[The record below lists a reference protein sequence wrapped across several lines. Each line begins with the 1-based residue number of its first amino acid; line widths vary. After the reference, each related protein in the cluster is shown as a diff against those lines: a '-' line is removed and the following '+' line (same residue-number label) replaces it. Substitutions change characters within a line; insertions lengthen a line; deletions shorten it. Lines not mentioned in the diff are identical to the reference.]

1 MSGGSRG
8 VGLEIAK
15 ALGKDGANVAIL
27 AKTTEPHPTLP
38 GTIFTAAD
46 EIKQVGGNPLPIVCD
61 IRFEDQ
67 VEAAVEETVSKF
79 GGIDICIN
87 NASAIHLTDT
97 VNTPM
102 KRYDLMHNIN
112 VRGTFMLSQKC
123 IPHLIKGDNPHILT
137 LSPPLDIDRKWFGIT
152 LAYTTAKYGMS
163 LVAHGLAEELGKHNV
178 ASNCLWPRTSLD
190 TAAVR
195 NVIGAEL
202 VKGSRKPSIYA
213 DAAYAVLKRDSS
225 TCTGNFFLDQDVLEE
240 EGVSDFDQY
249 SIDPEATLVSDF
261 FVEIDPSCVDDV
273 IAGCVSQLGE
283 QTGNVGRNA
292 ALAAGLPETVPG
304 TTVDRQCGSSQ
315 QALHFAAQGIIA
327 GSYEVAI
334 ACGVEMMS
342 RVPMGSTFS
351 YEGPEGASTAF
362 GPKMYDRY
370 PGLVPQGISAEM
382 MAEKWNL
389 DRNELDEISYSSH
402 QRALNAWEN
411 GYFKKQILEV
421 PEALHKDEGVREET
435 TKEILS
441 QLKPAFKPD
450 GVITAGNSS
459 QISDGAAALLLVSED
474 ILNKFNLEPIAKI
487 RSMAVV
493 GTDPVLML
501 SGPIPAT
508 RKALDQ
514 AKLKPEDINLAEINE
529 AFSSVVGAWRK
540 EFPEINYENVN
551 ANGGSIAIGHPL
563 GATGARLMTNLIHEM
578 KRNKLKYGLQAIC
591 EGGGTANA
599 TIVELV

>member
-1 MSGGSRG
+1 MREAFIVDGLRTPIGKRGGSLKG
-8 VGLEIAK
+8 IHAVDLLGLVIE
-15 ALGKDGANVAIL
+15 N
-27 AKTTEPHPTLP
+27 
-38 GTIFTAAD
+38 
-46 EIKQVGGNPLPIVCD
+46 IV
-61 IRFEDQ
+61 
-67 VEAAVEETVSKF
+67 
-79 GGIDICIN
+79 N
-87 NASAIHLTDT
+87 
-97 VNTPM
+97 
-102 KRYDLMHNIN
+102 
-112 VRGTFMLSQKC
+112 
-123 IPHLIKGDNPHILT
+123 
-137 LSPPLDIDRKWFGIT
+137 
-152 LAYTTAKYGMS
+152 
-163 LVAHGLAEELGKHNV
+163 
-178 ASNCLWPRTSLD
+178 
-190 TAAVR
+190 R
-195 NVIGAEL
+195 N
-202 VKGSRKPSIYA
+202 S
-213 DAAYAVLKRDSS
+213 
-225 TCTGNFFLDQDVLEE
+225 
-240 EGVSDFDQY
+240 
-249 SIDPEATLVSDF
+249 
-261 FVEIDPSCVDDV
+261 IDPSCVDDV

-370 PGLVPQGISAEM
+370 PGLVPAGISAEM

-474 ILNKFNLEPIAKI
+474 ILNKFNLEPVAKI
-487 RSMAVV
+487 KSMAVV

>member
-1 MSGGSRG
+1 
-8 VGLEIAK
+8 
-15 ALGKDGANVAIL
+15 
-27 AKTTEPHPTLP
+27 
-38 GTIFTAAD
+38 
-46 EIKQVGGNPLPIVCD
+46 
-61 IRFEDQ
+61 
-67 VEAAVEETVSKF
+67 
-79 GGIDICIN
+79 
-87 NASAIHLTDT
+87 
-97 VNTPM
+97 
-102 KRYDLMHNIN
+102 
-112 VRGTFMLSQKC
+112 
-123 IPHLIKGDNPHILT
+123 
-137 LSPPLDIDRKWFGIT
+137 
-152 LAYTTAKYGMS
+152 
-163 LVAHGLAEELGKHNV
+163 
-178 ASNCLWPRTSLD
+178 
-190 TAAVR
+190 
-195 NVIGAEL
+195 
-202 VKGSRKPSIYA
+202 
-213 DAAYAVLKRDSS
+213 
-225 TCTGNFFLDQDVLEE
+225 
-240 EGVSDFDQY
+240 
-249 SIDPEATLVSDF
+249 
-261 FVEIDPSCVDDV
+261 
-273 IAGCVSQLGE
+273 
-283 QTGNVGRNA
+283 
-292 ALAAGLPETVPG
+292 
-304 TTVDRQCGSSQ
+304 
-315 QALHFAAQGIIA
+315 
-327 GSYEVAI
+327 
-334 ACGVEMMS
+334 
-342 RVPMGSTFS
+342 
-351 YEGPEGASTAF
+351 
-362 GPKMYDRY
+362 MYDRY

-402 QRALNAWEN
+402 QRALNAWDN

-578 KRNKLKYGLQAIC
+578 KRNNLKYGLQAIC